1 VLTAA
6 LVVAILG
13 TLAAPAAWA
22 ASLKADYRFNNTLA
36 SSVAG
41 APSATNIATL
51 GPNGFTTETVRG
63 SPGRVLT
70 FPQGNGVQIST
81 AGVIPV
87 SAYTIVVVFRFSDIG
102 GYRRII
108 DFKSGT
114 SDRGLYDLNGQLVFY
129 STASGSQS
137 PPPITPSA
145 HGDPYHEVALS
156 RSSSGLVIGTV
167 DGVEQFQFQDTN
179 GDAVID
185 PGQALRFFKDDAVV
199 PGEQSG
205 GAVANIRLYDRPLP
219 QPVLGKAVGAS
230 TIKGTVL
237 VGVPGPSGVH
247 FATLTRGQL
256 IPVGSILDTRRGTVS
271 LTSAADRTGA
281 TQSGNF
287 AGGVFKLFQARTA
300 RAVTELRLTGSSFAS
315 CTRGKRAR
323 SARGR
328 PNSIIRTLRSS
339 ARGRFRTTGRYSAG
353 TVRGTEWTIS
363 DRCDGT
369 LTTVRRGTVSVR
381 DFRRRRTV
389 LVRAGHSYLARAK

>member
-1 VLTAA
+1 L
-6 LVVAILG
+6 ILG
-13 TLAAPAAWA
+13 TLSAQAAWA
-22 ASLKADYRFNNTLA
+22 ASLKANYRFNNTLA
-36 SSVAG
+36 SSTAG
-41 APSATNIATL
+41 APSATSITTL
-51 GPNGFTTETVRG
+51 APNGFTTETVRG

-87 SAYTIVVVFRFSDIG
+87 SSYTIVVVFRLSDISG
-102 GYRRII
+102 FRRII

-114 SDRGLYDLNGQLVFY
+114 SDTGLYDLNGQLDFY

-137 PPPITPSA
+137 QPPITPSA

-167 DGVEQFQFQDTN
+167 DGVEQFRFQDTN

-185 PGQALRFFKDDAVV
+185 PRQALRFFKDDAVV
-199 PGEQSG
+199 PGEESG
-205 GAVANIRLYDRPLP
+205 GAVANVRLYDGPLP
-219 QPVLGKAVGAS
+219 QPVLGKAVAGS
-230 TIKGTVL
+230 TIKGAVL
-237 VGVPGPSGVH
+237 VSGPGVGPRPV
-247 FATLTRGQL
+247 TLGPGQL

-287 AGGVFKLFQARTA
+287 TGGVFKLFQARTA
-300 RAVTELRLTGSSFAS
+300 AAVTELRLTGGSFAS

-323 SARGR
+323 SARRR

-339 ARGRFRTTGRYSAG
+339 ARGRFRTSGRYSAA

-369 LTTVRRGTVSVR
+369 LTTVRRGTVTVR

-389 LVRAGHSYLARAK
+389 LVHAGHSYLARAK